1 MKTATAILAMFA
13 TTVVMLAGCT
23 TEPTTVS
30 GQESLDQAVQ
40 RTMAKLSDQD
50 PSLPTFL
57 GNAYAYVV
65 FPTVGKGAFVVGGGY
80 GHGEVF
86 QGGKMIGYADI
97 SQATVGAQVGAEAF
111 AELIAFRNSDAFAQF
126 KDGKLALETTAS
138 AVILKSGTATS
149 TIDNKDGFVVF
160 VDVKGGAM
168 AEAQIGG
175 QSFSYQPL

>member
-1 MKTATAILAMFA
+1 MFA
-13 TTVVMLAGCT
+13 TTAVLLAGCT
-23 TEPTTVS
+23 TEPTTDT
-30 GQESLDQAVQ
+30 GRESLDSAVQ

-50 PSLPTFL
+50 PSLPGYL

-111 AELIAFRNSDAFAQF
+111 AEIIAFRNSDAFSQF

-138 AVILKSGTATS
+138 AVILKSGAAT
-149 TIDNKDGFVVF
+149 TTVENKDGFVIF

-168 AEAQIGG
+168 AEAEVGG